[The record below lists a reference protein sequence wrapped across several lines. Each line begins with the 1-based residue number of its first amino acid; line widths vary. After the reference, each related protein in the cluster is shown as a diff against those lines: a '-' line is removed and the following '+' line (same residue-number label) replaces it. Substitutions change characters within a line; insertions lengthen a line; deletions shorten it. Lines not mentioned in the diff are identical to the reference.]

1 MGGHFYTCILNNLPW
16 ENIAN
21 HVSTSAYVCIA
32 DNRKDSVVEKS
43 FDASHPKVL
52 DLIATAETDS
62 SSSSDE
68 ETDADEKLQTLADR
82 EENVSKDGNDSEAD
96 KDTREAWSKAQ
107 SELYK
112 RVPLSIVEY
121 SDMDCSLA
129 EEVAVIVGGE
139 TEGVSVQAK
148 KLAFERYGQFVTIPM
163 VEAVDSLNTATAAA
177 VVLYE
182 ARRQIIAR
190 IKSQQRQSARKRSGM
205 SWLHD
210 GISDSRSF
218 VWWKKVTEEYNQSVS
233 RNGRCLTDICH
244 HKTLFSTIILVL
256 LYKPL
261 LIPNSWT

>member
-1 MGGHFYTCILNNLPW
+1 MITGCVDVWDPKVLRGAMGGHFYTCILNNLPW

-32 DNRKDSVVEKS
+32 DNRKNSVVEKS
-43 FDASHPKVL
+43 FDANHPKVL

-62 SSSSDE
+62 SSSSDD
-68 ETDADEKLQTLADR
+68 ETDTDEKSQTLADR

-96 KDTREAWSKAQ
+96 EDTREAWSKAQ

-182 ARRQIIAR
+182 ARQQIIAR

-205 SWLHD
+205 SWLYE
-210 GISDSRSF
+210 GLSDSRSF
-218 VWWKKVTEEYNQSVS
+218 VWWKKVTK
-233 RNGRCLTDICH
+233 C
-244 HKTLFSTIILVL
+244 IINLRA
-256 LYKPL
+256 P
-261 LIPNSWT
+261 SA